1 MRIEKPGDSAARAGV
16 ARNSAAIALC
26 AMLPLLVACSDSSDS
41 PVQPPVEVVPEVAP
55 FQELYDQGIDRYL
68 GIYTPMLSE
77 TDGDIVNH
85 SFGSGDG
92 PLCLTGGEYTM
103 ATRDTG
109 SEDLVIF
116 LQGGGAC
123 WSDLCLATEQ
133 AAPGIPPFGILDPA
147 RADNPVAD
155 WNTVYL
161 PYCDG
166 SLHAGDQD
174 VDTDDD
180 GEADRFHRGLHN
192 LSASLDVAVSTFPAP
207 RKILLTGISGGAF
220 GTTYAMP
227 LVRKLYPNVPIELI
241 NDSGIGLGRQDDRSF
256 IEQLLDEW
264 NANAFFP
271 ESCETCIGDDGHITD
286 YHKYQLS
293 EDDNFRLGMMSYT
306 RDAVIAGVFV
316 RIPPE
321 EFEAALRGE
330 LDDLEAAYPE
340 RVRSFVATGTE
351 HTFLLGDLQKTGGGT
366 AVADW
371 VSAML
376 EGAGGWETTRD

>member
-1 MRIEKPGDSAARAGV
+1 MKIEDV
-16 ARNSAAIALC
+16 NSRPALRRLSIALC
-26 AMLPLLVACSDSSDS
+26 AALPLMTACSDSTDS
-41 PVQPPVEVVPEVAP
+41 VVAPVEPPVEPAAVP
-55 FQELYDQGIDRYL
+55 FQELLDQGIARYL
-68 GIYTPMLSE
+68 GEYTPMLSE
-77 TDGDIVNH
+77 QDGDVVNH
-85 SFGSGDG
+85 SFGAGDG

-133 AAPGIPPFGILDPA
+133 AAPGIPPLGVLDPA
-147 RADNPVAD
+147 REGNPVAG

-180 GEADRFHRGLHN
+180 GVADRFHRGLHN
-192 LSASLDVAVSTFPAP
+192 LSASLDVAVNTFPTP
-207 RKILLTGISGGAF
+207 RRILLTGSSAGGF
-220 GTTYAMP
+220 GTTYALP
-227 LVRKLYPNVPIELI
+227 LVRQLYPDVPIELI
-241 NDSGIGLGRQDDRSF
+241 NDSGLGLGRIDEPAF
-256 IEQLLDEW
+256 IEQLLTEW
-264 NANAFFP
+264 NATAFFP

-293 EDDNFRLGMMSYT
+293 EDENFRLGMMSYT
-306 RDAVIAGVFV
+306 RDTVIAVTFVQVGGEVF
-316 RIPPE
+316 E
-321 EFEAALRGE
+321 EALLGE

-340 RVRSFVATGTE
+340 RVKSFVATGSE
-351 HTFLLGDLQKTGGGT
+351 HTFLLGDLEKTAGGVS
-366 AVADW
+366 VADW
-371 VSAML
+371 ISSML
-376 EGAGGWETTRD
+376 LGEDWETYRD

>member
-1 MRIEKPGDSAARAGV
+1 MKIEDTNRRPALRRLS
-16 ARNSAAIALC
+16 IALC
-26 AMLPLLVACSDSSDS
+26 AALPLLTACSDSTDS
-41 PVQPPVEVVPEVAP
+41 VVAPVEPPVEPAAVP
-55 FQELYDQGIDRYL
+55 FQELLDQGIARYL
-68 GIYTPMLSE
+68 GEYTPMLSE
-77 TDGDIVNH
+77 QDGDVVNH
-85 SFGSGDG
+85 SFGAGDG

-133 AAPGIPPFGILDPA
+133 AAPGIPPLGVLDPA
-147 RADNPVAD
+147 REGNPVAG

-180 GEADRFHRGLHN
+180 GVADRFHRGLHN
-192 LSASLDVAVSTFPAP
+192 LSASLDVAVNTFPAP
-207 RKILLTGISGGAF
+207 RRILLTGSSAGGF
-220 GTTYAMP
+220 GTTYALP
-227 LVRKLYPNVPIELI
+227 LVRQLYPDVPIELI
-241 NDSGIGLGRQDDRSF
+241 NDSGLGLGRIDEPEF
-256 IEQLLDEW
+256 IQQLLTEW
-264 NANAFFP
+264 NATAFFP

-293 EDDNFRLGMMSYT
+293 EDENFRLGMMSYT
-306 RDAVIAGVFV
+306 RDTVIAVTFVQVGGEVF
-316 RIPPE
+316 E
-321 EFEAALRGE
+321 EALLGE

-340 RVRSFVATGTE
+340 RVKSFVATGTD
-351 HTFLLGDLQKTGGGT
+351 HTFLLGGVS
-366 AVADW
+366 VADW
-371 VSAML
+371 ISSML
-376 EGAGGWETTRD
+376 LGEGWETNRD